1 MSQSLNSKLFAHI
14 EGFDWDDGNLNK
26 NQTKHLVSWQ
36 ESESVFRNHPI
47 IIIKDTRHS
56 NLEKRFV
63 MYGKTD
69 NKRLLTIIFK
79 IRHKLFRN
87 LLQRSKQKKGEY
99 MKTNKSKIIPK
110 FSSEDEERDFWATHD
125 TTEYFDIEHPIT
137 DPVFPNLKYSST
149 SISLRLPVAMLDQLK
164 ILANKRDVPYQSF
177 VKTILADRL
186 SKEFARQ

>member
-69 NKRLLTIIFK
+69 NKRLLTIIFT
-79 IRHKLFRN
+79 IRHKLFRVISARD
-87 LLQRSKQKKGEY
+87 Q
-99 MKTNKSKIIPK
+99 NKN
-110 FSSEDEERDFWATHD
+110 ERRIY
-125 TTEYFDIEHPIT
+125 E
-137 DPVFPNLKYSST
+137 N
-149 SISLRLPVAMLDQLK
+149 Q
-164 ILANKRDVPYQSF
+164 
-177 VKTILADRL
+177 
-186 SKEFARQ
+186 